1 MAVPAA
7 AIECLII
14 KFDLCVCFD
23 YCSVLT
29 SEAPRPWG
37 DMSIAQHWW
46 GSLSAAAVCVCALCV
61 MCLLRSPRSALASA
75 VTMVFPNREGPDQ

>member
-7 AIECLII
+7 GIEWLII

-37 DMSIAQHWW
+37 ICQSPN
-46 GSLSAAAVCVCALCV
+46 SAGEL
-61 MCLLRSPRSALASA
+61 
-75 VTMVFPNREGPDQ
+75 